1 MLIPDIGV
9 NRVKNAKL
17 AAVFGGN
24 EQPGHRHQAK
34 QTDRFQGDGLPAGV
48 RTSYDN
54 RRVLI
59 PQLYVDGYNLFRRN
73 QRMTALL
80 QLEVAAVVHARKRTL
95 QLPGQSGFG
104 EHKIQ
109 LAQHIAVIQQQFG
122 LLADEGGK
130 LLQDDLDFAFL
141 AQPRLAQL
149 IVHRHDRFRLNEQ
162 RSARSRLV
170 MHDPAEMGAVFR
182 FDRNHEAV
190 AANRNQL
197 IL

>member
-1 MLIPDIGV
+1 MGRRDHPAAKRMDMLQNRDGERRSFGRVGARAKFIQQYKALRRHPAQNRDDVRHMAGKRTQALFDALLIPDIGV

-59 PQLYVDGYNLFRRN
+59 PQLYVDGYDLFRRN

-80 QLEVAAVVHARKRTL
+80 QLEVAAVVHARKRSL

-109 LAQHIAVIQQQFG
+109 LAQHIAVIQQ
-122 LLADEGGK
+122 
-130 LLQDDLDFAFL
+130 
-141 AQPRLAQL
+141 
-149 IVHRHDRFRLNEQ
+149 
-162 RSARSRLV
+162 
-170 MHDPAEMGAVFR
+170 
-182 FDRNHEAV
+182 
-190 AANRNQL
+190 
-197 IL
+197 